1 MRQAD
6 GGADEHTESSEVRRR
21 AAADADA
28 ATPASLCCTAWLA
41 CTACRSALHRRDL
54 RGAGFASSPASAID
68 LVRLP
73 TRSRRVAAVD
83 RSASHKLPLDG
94 AARAYHAAEA
104 GVAAARPC
112 LAAVVAPEP
121 EKKHRAAVWAELD

>member
-1 MRQAD
+1 M
-6 GGADEHTESSEVRRR
+6 RRR

-54 RGAGFASSPASAID
+54 RGAGDALAILAD
-68 LVRLP
+68 GEAPYDALV
-73 TRSRRVAAVD
+73 T
-83 RSASHKLPLDG
+83 HKLPLDG

>member
-1 MRQAD
+1 MATRRLLGADFDERSHGRRARAAAAGRDGILAD
-6 GGADEHTESSEVRRR
+6 GGAPY
-21 AAADADA
+21 DA
-28 ATPASLCCTAWLA
+28 
-41 CTACRSALHRRDL
+41 
-54 RGAGFASSPASAID
+54 
-68 LVRLP
+68 LV
-73 TRSRRVAAVD
+73 T
-83 RSASHKLPLDG
+83 HKLPLDG

>member
-1 MRQAD
+1 MPISLGAAARQRLQLLFVGRATAAVPAAELADALAILAD
-6 GGADEHTESSEVRRR
+6 GEAPY
-21 AAADADA
+21 DA
-28 ATPASLCCTAWLA
+28 
-41 CTACRSALHRRDL
+41 
-54 RGAGFASSPASAID
+54 
-68 LVRLP
+68 LV
-73 TRSRRVAAVD
+73 T
-83 RSASHKLPLDG
+83 HKLPLDG

>member
-1 MRQAD
+1 M
-6 GGADEHTESSEVRRR
+6 RRR

-73 TRSRRVAAVD
+73 TRSRRV
-83 RSASHKLPLDG
+83 PLDG